1 MSGGGLRRQLLRMGW
16 AASQAAEAGRIRFYA
31 LFAATAVAVLAVAG
45 FLLAASSFDGRTER
59 SSARWPQVSDSV
71 DAKLLWKPTIATV
84 AERQYDVV
92 YIEPLTADAPLPPGL
107 SRWPDRGEA
116 VLSPALKRAGS
127 GVREEYGTAAGAIA
141 ENGLESPSEFF
152 AYVRPTAERLD
163 TKNMTKVS
171 GFGVPWSP
179 PLGEHLYNFGAS
191 EFRWAYLAMVGLP
204 AGLFV
209 VIAARVGAAGRD
221 RRTAVLAALGAST
234 GARAWFTVGEAV
246 VPVALGALLG
256 TLVLAPTLATDIPLP
271 LVDFVL
277 YAPDARNALPALTGA
292 LLGVPFTILAV
303 VVLLQPSYRPGR
315 STRPTAARQR
325 REWMLWL
332 FPITLFGTVRV
343 VDLAPYDFRLPV
355 LAGGS
360 VLTIALLPRVIGAV
374 VATTGPAMAKA
385 GAARGHVGM
394 LIAGRRLAVGSRPV
408 ARLVAAVVIAIGLA
422 AQGQIA
428 ISLFTEMSDRVH
440 AVERQLGT
448 SVLGVSTRLSTTH
461 ADMAAFERAVGPG
474 THAVAVTVGSE
485 GGRLDL
491 VADCRAWRELGTPCP
506 GAEATELRRTRHVGL
521 AQAIE
526 LERSI
531 GVRLYARTG
540 DAAEIT
546 RGAESASLMVLAR
559 DGRQLSLSQVHR
571 AANAHLAM
579 ATKVQV
585 FAMTGTLGGSGEG
598 IAAQRWLKLLS
609 VTGVLVIVLVAGVGS
624 VAQFIRTGR
633 ELGPVSVLTGNGRV
647 YYTVSVWSLLVPAVF
662 AVGMAVVVTWYVTS
676 PLQAASESRLS
687 ALSAVGAAGLLCAT
701 LIAWWGAWTAS
712 STGSVWKPRN
722 D

>member
-1 MSGGGLRRQLLRMGW
+1 MNGGGLRRRLLRMGW

-31 LFAATAVAVLAVAG
+31 LFAATAVAVLVVAG
-45 FLLAASSFDGRTER
+45 SLLAASSFDGRTER
-59 SSARWPQVSDSV
+59 SSARWPQVTDG
-71 DAKLLWKPTIATV
+71 AHATLLWRATIASV
-84 AERQYDVV
+84 GERQYDVV

-107 SRWPDRGEA
+107 SRWPERGEA
-116 VLSPALKRAGS
+116 VLSPALKRAG
-127 GVREEYGTAAGAIA
+127 VRTEYGTPVGSIA
-141 ENGLESPSEFF
+141 RKGLESPSEFF

-163 TKNMTKVS
+163 TKSMTKVS

-179 PLGEHLYNFGAS
+179 PLGEHLYNFGDA

-234 GARAWFTVGEAV
+234 GARAWFTVGEALI
-246 VPVALGALLG
+246 PVTLGALLG
-256 TLVLAPTLATDIPLP
+256 ASALAPVLATDIPLP
-271 LVDFVL
+271 VVEFVL
-277 YAPDARNALPALTGA
+277 YAPDAWAALPALMGA
-292 LLGVPFTILAV
+292 VLGVPFAVLVV
-303 VVLLQPSYRPGR
+303 VVLLQPPYRPGR
-315 STRPTAARQR
+315 STRPTAAKQR
-325 REWMLWL
+325 REWPLWL
-332 FPITLFGTVRV
+332 FPVALFGTVRG

-374 VATTGPAMAKA
+374 VAATGPAMAKA
-385 GAARGHVGM
+385 GAARGRVGM
-394 LIAGRRLAVGSRPV
+394 LIAGRRLAVGARPV

-440 AVERQLGT
+440 SVERQLGT
-448 SVLGVSTRLSTTH
+448 SVLSVSTTLSTAH
-461 ADMAAFERAVGPG
+461 ADVAAFERALGPE

-491 VADCRAWRELGTPCP
+491 VAGCRAWRALGTPCP
-506 GAEATELRRTRHVGL
+506 PRGRATELRRTGHEGL
-521 AQAIE
+521 AQAIG
-526 LERSI
+526 LERSV

-546 RGAESASLMVLAR
+546 RDAESASLMVLAG

-571 AANAHLAM
+571 SANAHLAM

-585 FAMTGTLGGSGEG
+585 FAMTGTMGGSGEG
-598 IAAQRWLKLLS
+598 IAAQRWLELLS
-609 VTGVLVIVLVAGVGS
+609 VTGVLVIVLVAGTGS
-624 VAQFIRTGR
+624 VAQFVRAGR

-647 YYTVSVWSLLVPAVF
+647 YYAVSVWSLLVPAVF
-662 AVGMAVVVTWYVTS
+662 AVGMAVVVTWYVTT
-676 PLQAASESRLS
+676 PLQAASGSRLA
-687 ALSAVGAAGLLCAT
+687 ALSTVGAAGLLCAS
-701 LIAWWGAWTAS
+701 LIAWWGARTAS
-712 STGSVWKPRN
+712 SAGAAWRPRN